1 MRVPNVSHA
10 TCTLIFIDK
19 DDNNYVHICDDAGE
33 VRVDLK
39 MPDGPLSLDAQRFIQ
54 DHHE

>member
-1 MRVPNVSHA
+1 MQHA
-10 TCTLIFIDK
+10 HRFFIDE
-19 DDNNYVHICDDAGE
+19 DDNNYVPLCDDAGE

-54 DHHE
+54 VDHE